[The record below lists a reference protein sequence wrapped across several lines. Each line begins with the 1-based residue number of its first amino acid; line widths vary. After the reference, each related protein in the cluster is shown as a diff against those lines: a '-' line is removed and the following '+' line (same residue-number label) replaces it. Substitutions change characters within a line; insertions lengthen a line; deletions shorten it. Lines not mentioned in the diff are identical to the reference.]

1 MAVDV
6 ATAVVRK
13 LFQYVSTWA
22 AVSEWPGIWSERRMN
37 GPALERYC
45 PASERAQFDAVRQA
59 VERGVTEVWQRLLFE
74 IEWLNNDDVSLGWL
88 ECVAGFVEREK
99 AESSACCPAARAPAP
114 LEPATSPRGFYAE

>member
-88 ECVAGFVEREK
+88 ECVAGFVGAGEGRVPGMLPGRPGPG
-99 AESSACCPAARAPAP
+99 PA
-114 LEPATSPRGFYAE
+114 